1 MNTTTAINPE
11 AISLLREGWA
21 LLVDQLGIQKATQF
35 VMLLERGQG
44 DSVEEIA
51 QYWGDMSIEEIHHKV
66 MTWKTQHLQNVSSPE
81 TAPANN

>member
-1 MNTTTAINPE
+1 MSTTTVISPE
-11 AISLLREGWA
+11 AMSLLREGWA
-21 LLVDQLGIQKATQF
+21 LLVNQLGIQKATQF

-66 MTWKTQHLQNVSSPE
+66 MIWKTQHQQKVSPH
-81 TAPANN
+81 TKAPANN